1 MIYPIDYKKL
11 NKKEGPAG
19 DAWIPLTRGK
29 QNSYGRQREGGTLVG
44 EGKGR
49 RIGVGRIKFGERQ
62 ESGPENQENELLA
75 VRGGES
81 L

>member
-1 MIYPIDYKKL
+1 M
-11 NKKEGPAG
+11 
-19 DAWIPLTRGK
+19 
-29 QNSYGRQREGGTLVG
+29 VG